1 MQSYKA
7 APSNSNMLGYKLP
20 FEELISE
27 KGSYQSRITG
37 QNMESTKILVSKEAR
52 ELLIGFQLEEAA
64 RLHKR
69 ISQSDALVIAVELA
83 EQARVT
89 EGAIDWKG

>member
-7 APSNSNMLGYKLP
+7 ALSNSNMLGYKLP

-83 EQARVT
+83 KQARDT
-89 EGAIDWKG
+89 KMGD

>member
-1 MQSYKA
+1 
-7 APSNSNMLGYKLP
+7 
-20 FEELISE
+20 
-27 KGSYQSRITG
+27 
-37 QNMESTKILVSKEAR
+37 MERTKILVSKEAR

-83 EQARVT
+83 KQARDT
-89 EGAIDWKG
+89 EKGD

>member
-1 MQSYKA
+1 
-7 APSNSNMLGYKLP
+7 MLGYKLP
-20 FEELISE
+20 FEESISE
-27 KGSYQSRITG
+27 KGSYQSGIKR
-37 QNMESTKILVSKEAR
+37 QNMERTKILVSKEAR

-83 EQARVT
+83 KQAKDT
-89 EGAIDWKG
+89 EKGH

>member
-7 APSNSNMLGYKLP
+7 ALCNCNMLVYKLP
-20 FEELISE
+20 FEGLISE

-37 QNMESTKILVSKEAR
+37 QDMERTKILVSKEAR

-83 EQARVT
+83 KQARDT
-89 EGAIDWKG
+89 ERGD

>member
-1 MQSYKA
+1 
-7 APSNSNMLGYKLP
+7 MLGYKLP
-20 FEELISE
+20 FEGSISE

-37 QNMESTKILVSKEAR
+37 QHMERTKILVSKEAR
-52 ELLIGFQLEEAA
+52 ELLIGFQLKEAA

-83 EQARVT
+83 KKARDT
-89 EGAIDWKG
+89 EKGD

>member
-1 MQSYKA
+1 
-7 APSNSNMLGYKLP
+7 MLGYMLP
-20 FEELISE
+20 FEGLISE

-37 QNMESTKILVSKEAR
+37 QNMERTKILVSKDAR

-69 ISQSDALVIAVELA
+69 ISQSDALVIAVGLA
-83 EQARVT
+83 KQARET
-89 EGAIDWKG
+89 DAGA